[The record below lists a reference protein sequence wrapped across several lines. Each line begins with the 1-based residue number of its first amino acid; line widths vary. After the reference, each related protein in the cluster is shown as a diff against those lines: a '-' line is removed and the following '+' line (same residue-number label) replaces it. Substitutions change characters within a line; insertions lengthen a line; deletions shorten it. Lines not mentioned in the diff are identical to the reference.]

1 MVVVAGAAVLLS
13 IVSLLAYFGRYS
25 WVLDN
30 LASFRPQM
38 TAGLA
43 LSTLFLF
50 LGRWPKTATL
60 VGIVMLLNLAP
71 LLPLFI
77 SPPTPPGESEVR
89 ILSFNLLSDNEN
101 FDEVI
106 EYIRETKADLVV
118 LHEAS
123 LPWEEAI
130 AEAGLGYEMT
140 ITKHDN
146 DIFGSLVL
154 APPGAPV
161 ESFGF
166 RIADPRAVGIRM
178 PAGLTVLAIHPLSPS
193 TTRRA
198 GLRDQQLAFAGE
210 WVMRQSTPVAV
221 VGDFN
226 AGPFSYPYRRLR
238 AETGLRDSIRGFGLE
253 NSYPVAASPILRV
266 SIDHLLYSEG
276 IAIINRTLGP
286 ALGSD
291 HFPLVIDLSL

>member
-1 MVVVAGAAVLLS
+1 MIVVAGA
-13 IVSLLAYFGRYS
+13 SLLLAVASLAAYFGRLS
-25 WVLDN
+25 WLLDN

-43 LSTLFLF
+43 LATLFLF
-50 LGRWPKTATL
+50 VSRWPRTATV
-60 VGIVMLLNLAP
+60 VGVVMLINIAT

-77 SPPTPPGESEVR
+77 ASPAATGESEVR

-106 EYIRETKADLVV
+106 EYIGQTQPDLVI

-130 AEAGLGYEMT
+130 AEAGLGYEIT

-154 APPGAPV
+154 APPGARV

-166 RIADPRAVGIRM
+166 RIADPRAVEIRM

-193 TTRRA
+193 TKRRA
-198 GLRDQQLAFAGE
+198 GLRDQQLEFAGE
-210 WVMRQSTPVAV
+210 WVTQQPMPVVV

-226 AGPFSYPYRRLR
+226 AGPFNYPYRRLR
-238 AETGLRDSIRGFGLE
+238 AATGLKDSIRGYGLE
-253 NSYPVAASPILRV
+253 NSYPVAAPSILRV

-276 IAIINRTLGP
+276 IAILGRTLGP

-291 HFPLVIDLSL
+291 HFPLLIDLSL

>member
-1 MVVVAGAAVLLS
+1 MILVAGASVLLA
-13 IVSLLAYFGRYS
+13 VASLAAYFGRLS

-50 LGRWPKTATL
+50 VGRWPRTATV
-60 VGIVMLLNLAP
+60 VGMVMLINLAT

-77 SPPTPPGESEVR
+77 ASPSATGASEVR

-106 EYIRETKADLVV
+106 EYIGETKPDLVV

-130 AEAGLGYEMT
+130 AEAGLGYDIT

-154 APPGAPV
+154 APPGAEV

-166 RIADPRAVGIRM
+166 RIADPRAVEIRM

-193 TTRRA
+193 TNRRA
-198 GLRDQQLAFAGE
+198 GLRDQQLEFAGQ
-210 WVMRQSTPVAV
+210 WVTEQSTPVVV

-226 AGPFSYPYRRLR
+226 AGPFNYPYRRLR
-238 AETGLRDSIRGFGLE
+238 AATGLKDSIRGYGLE
-253 NSYPVAASPILRV
+253 NSYPVAAPPILRV

-276 IAIINRTLGP
+276 VAILGRTLGP

-291 HFPLVIDLSL
+291 HFPLLIDLSL